1 MPVAGQSAPPRGPGV
16 EMDASRPTTA
26 EPKPPDDEKGNA
38 KEGDKGSDEDGKAKG
53 KEKEDEK
60 EKEKR
65 KGNET

>member
-1 MPVAGQSAPPRGPGV
+1 
-16 EMDASRPTTA
+16 MDASRPTTA